1 MGTIEV
7 IVPTCCADDGDWS
20 SWGGKVSK
28 NGSTGAEKL
37 MEWMY

>member
-1 MGTIEV
+1 MSTIQV
-7 IVPTCCADDGDWS
+7 IVPVCCAADGGDWS

-37 MEWMY
+37 ME